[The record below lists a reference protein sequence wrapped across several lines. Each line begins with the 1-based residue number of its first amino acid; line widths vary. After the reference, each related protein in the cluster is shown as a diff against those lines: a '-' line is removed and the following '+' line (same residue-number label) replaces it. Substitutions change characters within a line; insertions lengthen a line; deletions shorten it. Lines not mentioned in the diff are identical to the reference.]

1 MRGRWHHP
9 PDLDGDA
16 AATNG
21 PVQTLTSTSTTD
33 QPAFTPVTTLDWR
46 GVPCDELVAES
57 GEFWPIERDE
67 RMLAEIAGYRNEA
80 ARRLPRARRS
90 APRLG
95 L

>member
-1 MRGRWHHP
+1 MRGRWQHP
-9 PDLDGDA
+9 LNLDGEA

-21 PVQTLTSTSTTD
+21 PVQTLTSTSTVD
-33 QPAFTPVTTLDWR
+33 QPALAPVTTLDSR
-46 GVPCDELVAES
+46 GAPCDELVAD
-57 GEFWPIERDE
+57 IAVERE
-67 RMLAEIAGYRNEA
+67 RMLDEIAGYRDEV

>member
-9 PDLDGDA
+9 PDVDGDGDA

-33 QPAFTPVTTLDWR
+33 QPALAPVTTLDWR
-46 GVPCDELVAES
+46 VLPCDELVAD
-57 GEFWPIERDE
+57 IAVERE
-67 RMLAEIAGYRNEA
+67 RMLAEIAGDRDEV
-80 ARRLPRARRS
+80 ARGLPRARRS

>member
-9 PDLDGDA
+9 PDLEPDA

-33 QPAFTPVTTLDWR
+33 QPAFTAVTTLDSR
-46 GVPCDELVAES
+46 GVPCDELVAE
-57 GEFWPIERDE
+57 
-67 RMLAEIAGYRNEA
+67 RMLAEIAGNRNGA
-80 ARRLPRARRS
+80 ARRLPRARRA

>member
-1 MRGRWHHP
+1 MRGRWHQQ
-9 PDLDGDA
+9 PDLDVDGDGDA

-33 QPAFTPVTTLDWR
+33 QPAFTPVTTLNWR
-46 GVPCDELVAES
+46 RVPLLVEVAH
-57 GEFWPIERDE
+57 G
-67 RMLAEIAGYRNEA
+67 A